1 MGWATVRAW
10 AGSARAGRCKD
21 CKRAI
26 IWVVTEKGKYL
37 PFDLGFTVR
46 DTVTHPVTQYRFVVL
61 DKADRHDCA
70 ERRAARA
77 DKLKAAC

>member
-1 MGWATVRAW
+1 MGWVTVRAW
-10 AGSARAGRCKD
+10 AGSARAGKCKY
-21 CKRAI
+21 CKRSF
-26 IWVVTEKGKYL
+26 IWMITERGQYL

-46 DTVTHPVTQYRFVVL
+46 ETVTHPTTGATFVVL
-61 DKADRHDCA
+61 DRADRHDCA